1 MVTSVKPAKRYL
13 TDASAVG
20 EKLVGILLLPE
31 SGSDDRIRVIDA
43 RGDEYTLRQIR
54 NEVARCATELR
65 RQGLGSGTR
74 VLALLDHDPQAFFFF
89 GAASAMGLRLM
100 MPYGLDT
107 AAVPEWLRLIAV
119 TRPDY
124 VLFQRRDRS
133 IIDSLRDQSDNVVE
147 LPYPETPAPDAE
159 IAIDH
164 PDPIE
169 NFQVLFSSGTT
180 GSPKAMSIA
189 ESHIVRKIA
198 SVTEALRF
206 TEDAMIFQ
214 SGLMNNTTG
223 VIFSFG
229 AMLRGAP
236 IVFPD
241 DRDAGKWPAL
251 MEAYQAT
258 HAAVRPVALKA
269 FVAAGEAA
277 SADLS
282 CIRVISYGGGSV
294 PRALLDAARRLVP
307 GDWIQGYGLSETYG
321 PFCYLR
327 EDAIRAGRHLEHV
340 YCVGQPDETVEV
352 RVVPVEGYPDDV
364 GEVQVR
370 GEVMEGY
377 MDAATGKVT
386 PTGEWFHTGDLGQ
399 WSPNGDLVL
408 KGRMAGALLTENG
421 HRIYPEEIEA
431 VLADLPGASDVVLAG
446 IADPNAT
453 DAIVD
458 RPVVCLSGPIAEQ
471 DPSRVREIVVAELT
485 ARLSRER
492 WPDLLH
498 ATVNPFPKSA
508 NGKIRRGEL
517 AKLIDWADLIELSRS
532 ADAARS

>member
-1 MVTSVKPAKRYL
+1 MTTSLEPGKRYL
-13 TDASAVG
+13 TDAVASD
-20 EKLVGILLLPE
+20 EKLVGILLRPD
-31 SGSDDRIRVIDA
+31 SGPGDRIRIVSA
-43 RGDEYTLRQIR
+43 TGEYTLRQIR
-54 NEVARCATELR
+54 NEVARCAKELQR
-65 RQGLGSGTR
+65 HGLRSGDR
-74 VLALLDHDPQAFFFF
+74 VLALLDHDPQAVFFFA
-89 GAASAMGLRLM
+89 AASALGLRLM

-107 AAVPEWLRLIAV
+107 AAAPEWLSIMTV

-124 VLFQRRDRS
+124 VVYQRRDRTA
-133 IIDSLRDQSDNVVE
+133 IDRLREHPGNVVE
-147 LPYPETPAPDAE
+147 LAYPETPSPDAE
-159 IAIDH
+159 IPIDH

-180 GSPKAMSIA
+180 GSPKAISIA

-198 SVTEALRF
+198 SVTDALRF
-206 TEDAMIFQ
+206 TQDATIFQ

-229 AMLRGAP
+229 AILRGAR
-236 IVFPD
+236 IVFPE
-241 DRDAGKWPAL
+241 DRDPATWPDQMAIH
-251 MEAYQAT
+251 QAT

-269 FVAAGEAA
+269 FVAAGEA
-277 SADLS
+277 SAVDLS

-321 PFCYLR
+321 PFCWLR
-327 EDAIRAGRHLEHV
+327 EDAIRAGRHLQHV

-352 RVVPVEGYPDDV
+352 RIVPLEGYPDDV

-377 MDAATGKVT
+377 MNAATGEVT
-386 PTGEWFHTGDLGQ
+386 PVGEWFHTGDVGQ
-399 WSPNGDLVL
+399 WSPVGDLVL

-431 VLADLPGASDVVLAG
+431 VLGDVPGTSDVVLAG
-446 IADPNAT
+446 IPDPNAT

-471 DPSRVREIVVAELT
+471 DPARVRETVVAALT
-485 ARLSRER
+485 ARLSREK
-492 WPDLLH
+492 WPDFLY
-498 ATVNPFPKSA
+498 ATLDPFPKSA

-517 AKLIDWADLIELSRS
+517 ANLIDWPNLIGLSRTT
-532 ADAARS
+532 DVGRS

>member
-1 MVTSVKPAKRYL
+1 MVTSVRPTKRYL
-13 TDASAVG
+13 TDAMATG
-20 EKLVGILLLPE
+20 EKLVGILSRPV
-31 SGSDDRIRVIDA
+31 SGLDDRIRVVDT
-43 RGDEYTLRQIR
+43 RGGEYTLRQIR
-54 NEVARCATELR
+54 NEVARCVSELR
-65 RQGLGSGTR
+65 RQGLGNGAR

-89 GAASAMGLRLM
+89 AAASALGLRLM

-107 AAVPEWLRLIAV
+107 AAVSEWLRLITV

-124 VLFQRRDRS
+124 VVFQRRDRS
-133 IIDSLRDQSDNVVE
+133 ILDSLRDQSDDVVE
-147 LPYPETPAPDAE
+147 LPYPESPAPAAE

-164 PDPIE
+164 ADPIAS
-169 NFQVLFSSGTT
+169 FQVLFSSGTT

-198 SVTEALRF
+198 SVSEALRF
-206 TEDAMIFQ
+206 TEDSMIFQ

-229 AMLRGAP
+229 AMLRGAQ
-236 IVFPD
+236 IVFPG
-241 DRDAGKWPAL
+241 DRDPAKWPAL
-251 MEAYQAT
+251 MEAHQAT
-258 HAAVRPVALKA
+258 HAALRPVALKA

-277 SADLS
+277 GADLS

-321 PFCYLR
+321 PFCWLR
-327 EDAIRAGRHLEHV
+327 EDAIRAGRHLEDV
-340 YCVGQPDETVEV
+340 YCVGKPDETVEV

-377 MDAATGKVT
+377 MDAATGEVT

-399 WSPNGDLVL
+399 WSPDGDLVL
-408 KGRMAGALLTENG
+408 KGRMAGAMLTENG

-431 VLADLPGASDVVLAG
+431 VLADVPGADDVVLAG

-471 DPSRVREIVVAELT
+471 DPARVREIVVTQLT

-492 WPDLLH
+492 WPDFLY
-498 ATVNPFPKSA
+498 ATVNQFPKSA

-517 AKLIDWADLIELSRS
+517 AKLIDWTGLIQLSRS
-532 ADAARS
+532 TDAGRS

>member
-1 MVTSVKPAKRYL
+1 MATSVKPGKRYL
-13 TDASAVG
+13 ADAVASD
-20 EKLVGILLLPE
+20 EKLVGILLRPD
-31 SGSDDRIRVIDA
+31 SGPDDRVRIVA
-43 RGDEYTLRQIR
+43 ATGEYTLRQIR
-54 NEVARCATELR
+54 NEVARCVAELR
-65 RQGLGSGTR
+65 RHGLGSGAR
-74 VLALLDHDPQAFFFF
+74 VLALLDHDPQAVFFY
-89 GAASAMGLRLM
+89 GAASALGLRLM

-107 AAVPEWLRLIAV
+107 AAVPEWLSIMTV
-119 TRPDY
+119 TQPDY
-124 VLFQRRDRS
+124 VVYQRRDRTS
-133 IIDSLRDQSDNVVE
+133 IDRLREQSDNVVE
-147 LPYPETPAPDAE
+147 LAYPETASPDAE

-169 NFQVLFSSGTT
+169 HFQVLFSSGTT
-180 GSPKAMSIA
+180 GSPKAISIA

-206 TEDAMIFQ
+206 TPDATIFQ

-223 VIFSFG
+223 VIFTFG
-229 AMLRGAP
+229 AIMRGAT
-236 IVFPD
+236 VAFPHP
-241 DRDAGKWPAL
+241 RDPATWPAQ
-251 MEAYQAT
+251 MAAHQAT
-258 HAAVRPVALKA
+258 HAALRPVALKE

-277 SADLS
+277 GVDLS

-307 GDWIQGYGLSETYG
+307 GDWVQGYGLSETYG

-327 EDAIRAGRHLEHV
+327 EDAIRAGRHLQHV
-340 YCVGQPDETVEV
+340 YCVGKPDETVEV
-352 RVVPVEGYPDDV
+352 RIAPLEDYPADV

-377 MDAATGKVT
+377 MNAATGEVT

-399 WSPNGDLVL
+399 WSPDGDLVL

-431 VLADLPGASDVVLAG
+431 VLADIPDADDVVLAG
-446 IADPNAT
+446 IADPDST

-471 DPSRVREIVVAELT
+471 DPPRVREIVVAELT
-485 ARLSRER
+485 ARLSKEK
-492 WPDLLH
+492 WPDFLY

-508 NGKIRRGEL
+508 NGKVRRGEL
-517 AKLIDWADLIELSRS
+517 AKLIDWTNLIKLSRS
-532 ADAARS
+532 TDVARS